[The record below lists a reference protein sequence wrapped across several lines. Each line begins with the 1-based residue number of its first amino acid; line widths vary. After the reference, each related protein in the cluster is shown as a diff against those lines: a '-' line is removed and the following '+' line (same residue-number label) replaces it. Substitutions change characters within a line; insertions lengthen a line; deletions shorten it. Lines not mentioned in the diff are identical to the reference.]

1 MLQTFKPCGMG
12 RVLPMRQPTC
22 TGTIAARRMRCN
34 GGCSLNHENEAHET
48 VQPKE
53 SNLCETQLGLIT
65 AGSAQPASTAAA
77 TTAPAAPA
85 PVEQAVAAMDAAA
98 DSTAMYTPPP
108 MDPRMY
114 QVMKQRCNSDEMSH
128 TETFS
133 ESSRLSSVCV
143 ISSGASV

>member
-34 GGCSLNHENEAHET
+34 GGCSLIHENQANET
-48 VQPKE
+48 LNSQE
-53 SNLCETQLGLIT
+53 SNLCETELGLIT
-65 AGSAQPASTAAA
+65 AGSVQPASTAAA
-77 TTAPAAPA
+77 TTAPAVPA

-128 TETFS
+128 TE
-133 ESSRLSSVCV
+133 SSRPSSV
-143 ISSGASV
+143 